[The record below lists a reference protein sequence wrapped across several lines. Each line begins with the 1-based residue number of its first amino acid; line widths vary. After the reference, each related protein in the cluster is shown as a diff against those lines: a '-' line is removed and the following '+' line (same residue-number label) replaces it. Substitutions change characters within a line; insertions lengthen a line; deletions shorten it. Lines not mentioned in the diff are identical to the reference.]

1 MSSYQALALSYDALT
16 TDVGYRR
23 RAEYLDRLFKK
34 SRLPVHTVLDLAC
47 GTGTLTCLLAEMGY
61 EMIGVDGSEDMLAQA
76 QTKAMDVKGERPLFL
91 HQTMPKLDLYG
102 TVEAAVSCLD
112 SINYLTD
119 LRDLKRTL
127 ERLRL
132 FIAPG
137 GLLVFDVNS
146 VEKMEALDGQ
156 VFLDEQEDVYCVWR
170 ASYSHRSRILTYGMD
185 IFQRRG
191 QLWQRSAE
199 EHRERAWSVEEL
211 TTQLTA
217 AGFTDIHVWGDL
229 KHTPP
234 APGEQRLIFT
244 AIRGSE
250 PQAEKTHKR
259 KRA

>member
-23 RAEYLDRLFKK
+23 RAEYLDRLLKK

-76 QTKAMDVKGERPLFL
+76 QTKAMNVKGERPLFL

-102 TVEAAVSCLD
+102 TVEAAMSCLD

-127 ERLRL
+127 ERLHL

-146 VEKMEALDGQ
+146 VEKMETLDGQ

-170 ASYSHRSRILTYGMD
+170 ASAASSPTVWTFSSAGARCGSAALRSTGS
-185 IFQRRG
+185 G
-191 QLWQRSAE
+191 PGLWRN
-199 EHRERAWSVEEL
+199 
-211 TTQLTA
+211 
-217 AGFTDIHVWGDL
+217 
-229 KHTPP
+229 
-234 APGEQRLIFT
+234 
-244 AIRGSE
+244 
-250 PQAEKTHKR
+250 
-259 KRA
+259 

>member
-23 RAEYLDRLFKK
+23 RAEYLDRLLKK

-76 QTKAMDVKGERPLFL
+76 QTKAMNVKGERPLFL

-127 ERLRL
+127 ERLHL

-137 GLLVFDVNS
+137 GLLS
-146 VEKMEALDGQ
+146 L
-156 VFLDEQEDVYCVWR
+156 
-170 ASYSHRSRILTYGMD
+170 
-185 IFQRRG
+185 
-191 QLWQRSAE
+191 
-199 EHRERAWSVEEL
+199 
-211 TTQLTA
+211 
-217 AGFTDIHVWGDL
+217 IH
-229 KHTPP
+229 
-234 APGEQRLIFT
+234 I
-244 AIRGSE
+244 
-250 PQAEKTHKR
+250 
-259 KRA
+259 

>member
-1 MSSYQALALSYDALT
+1 MSSYQALARSYDALT

-102 TVEAAVSCLD
+102 T
-112 SINYLTD
+112 D

-170 ASYSHRSRILTYGMD
+170 ASYSRRSRILTYGMD

-191 QLWQRSAE
+191 QLWQRSGE

>member
-1 MSSYQALALSYDALT
+1 MSSYDFLAGCYDELT
-16 TDVGYRR
+16 TDVGYPAWADYLEAHFRR
-23 RAEYLDRLFKK
+23 KG
-34 SRLPVHTVLDLAC
+34 LPGRTVLDLAC

-170 ASYSHRSRILTYGMD
+170 ASYSHRTYGMD

-250 PQAEKTHKR
+250 SQAEKTHKR

>member
-1 MSSYQALALSYDALT
+1 
-16 TDVGYRR
+16 
-23 RAEYLDRLFKK
+23 
-34 SRLPVHTVLDLAC
+34 
-47 GTGTLTCLLAEMGY
+47 
-61 EMIGVDGSEDMLAQA
+61 
-76 QTKAMDVKGERPLFL
+76 
-91 HQTMPKLDLYG
+91 MPKLDLYG

-127 ERLRL
+127 ERLHL

-146 VEKMEALDGQ
+146 VEKMETLDGQ

-170 ASYSHRSRILTYGMD
+170 ASYSRRSRILTYGMD

-191 QLWQRSAE
+191 QMWQRSTE

-211 TTQLTA
+211 TEQLTA

-244 AIRGSE
+244 AIRGLE
-250 PQAEKTHKR
+250 PQTEKTQKR